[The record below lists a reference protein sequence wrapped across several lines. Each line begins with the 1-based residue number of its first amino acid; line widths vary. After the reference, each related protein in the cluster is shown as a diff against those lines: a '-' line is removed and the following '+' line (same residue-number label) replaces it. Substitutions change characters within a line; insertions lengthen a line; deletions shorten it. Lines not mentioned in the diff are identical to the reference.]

1 MQIERGVGRIL
12 SADGKNTVLVARV
25 RYEIT
30 TTDEELVDAGKLRDR
45 SHVHGHS
52 ETEGRILAG
61 GTPPAGQSVLL
72 VLEDGRRWPCVLMN
86 GRLVSQGN
94 IT

>member
-1 MQIERGVGRIL
+1 MQIERGLGRIL
-12 SADGKNTVLVARV
+12 SAGGNNTVLVARV

-30 TTDEELVDAGKLRDR
+30 TTDEELVDAGTLRDR

-61 GTPPAGQSVLL
+61 GTPPAGRSVLL
-72 VLEDGRRWPCVLMN
+72 ALSKMAATGRAY
-86 GRLVSQGN
+86 S
-94 IT
+94 